1 VTDLG
6 KFGKLLA
13 LVLVFWCAGTGC
25 MLVSYAT
32 AFGTPVADLA
42 PASSDG
48 MRGAPSCH
56 AQRQK
61 SPKTA
66 FKKASTASVWQVDLP
81 APFRSP
87 AMSCCPLTSGSIAV
101 AYRPQSHNPP
111 ALTNSESQILKL
123 NDPRTAPVAAPMR
136 RPKRVHSYLLDCAFL
151 I

>member
-25 MLVSYAT
+25 LLVTYAT
-32 AFGTPVADLA
+32 AGGTPVADLA
-42 PASSDG
+42 AAASEG

-56 AQRQK
+56 ARREK
-61 SPKTA
+61 NPKTA
-66 FKKASTASVWQVDLP
+66 SKTASTASVRQLDLP

-87 AMSCCPLTSGSIAV
+87 AISCCPLTSGSIAA

-111 ALTNSESQILKL
+111 ALTNWESEILKL
-123 NDPRTAPVAAPMR
+123 VDPRTAPIASPMR
-136 RPKRVHSYLLDCAFL
+136 RPNRVHSYLLDCAFL